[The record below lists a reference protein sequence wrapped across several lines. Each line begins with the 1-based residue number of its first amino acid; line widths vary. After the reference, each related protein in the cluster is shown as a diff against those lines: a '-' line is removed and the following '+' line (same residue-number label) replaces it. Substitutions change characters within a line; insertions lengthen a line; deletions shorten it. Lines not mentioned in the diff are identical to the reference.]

1 MADVK
6 ITKRERFE
14 ELKTVAAA
22 AGRDD
27 LIEFLDAQIALLD
40 RRLEKAKEYK
50 AKKNATP
57 DDLKA
62 RIAAALTNSFMPAD
76 AITEVVANGDP
87 DVTKA
92 KVTARLGQLVRA
104 GEAEKIT
111 IKVDKRRVVAY
122 ALPGTPTEI
131 EE

>member
-1 MADVK
+1 MTELK

-14 ELKTVAAA
+14 DLKNVAAA
-22 AGRDD
+22 AGREDLVQFIDD
-27 LIEFLDAQIALLD
+27 QIAMLD

-50 AKKNATP
+50 ARKSAVS
-57 DDLKA
+57 DELKIK
-62 RIAAALTNSFMPAD
+62 IAAALTNSFTTAD
-76 AITEVVANGDP
+76 TITELVADGDEE
-87 DVTKA
+87 VTKA

-122 ALPGTPTEI
+122 ALPGSPVEAD
-131 EE
+131 E

>member
-14 ELKTVAAA
+14 DLKVVAAG
-22 AGRDD
+22 AGRED
-27 LIEFLDAQIALLD
+27 LVEFIDEQIAMLD

-50 AKKNATP
+50 ARKSAAS
-57 DDLKA
+57 DELKTK
-62 RIAAALTNSFMPAD
+62 IAAALTNSFTPAD
-76 AITEVVANGDP
+76 VITELVADGDEE
-87 DVTKA
+87 VTKA

-111 IKVDKRRVVAY
+111 IKIDKRRVVAY
-122 ALPGTPTEI
+122 ALPGTTI
-131 EE
+131 EAEE

>member
-1 MADVK
+1 MTEVK

-14 ELKTVAAA
+14 DLKNVAAA
-22 AGRDD
+22 AGREDLVQFIDD
-27 LIEFLDAQIALLD
+27 QIAMLD

-50 AKKNATP
+50 ARKSAVS
-57 DDLKA
+57 DELKTK
-62 RIAAALTNSFMPAD
+62 IAAALTNSFTTAD
-76 AITEVVANGDP
+76 TITELVADGNEE
-87 DVTKA
+87 VTKA

-122 ALPGTPTEI
+122 ALPGSPVESD
-131 EE
+131 E

>member
-6 ITKRERFE
+6 VTKRERFE
-14 ELKTVAAA
+14 DLKVVAAA
-22 AGRDD
+22 AGRED
-27 LIEFLDAQIALLD
+27 LVEFIDEQIGMLD

-50 AKKNATP
+50 AKKNAAP
-57 DDLKA
+57 DELKVK
-62 RIAAALTNSFMPAD
+62 IAAALTNSFMPAD
-76 AITEVVANGDP
+76 AITEIVAEGNEEI
-87 DVTKA
+87 TKA

-122 ALPGTPTEI
+122 ALPGTAIP
-131 EE
+131 EEE

>member
-14 ELKTVAAA
+14 DLKVVAAG
-22 AGRDD
+22 AGRED
-27 LIEFLDAQIALLD
+27 LVEFIDEQIAMLD

-50 AKKNATP
+50 ARKSAAS
-57 DDLKA
+57 DELKTK
-62 RIAAALTNSFMPAD
+62 IAAVLTHSFTPAD
-76 AITEVVANGDP
+76 VITEQVADGDEE
-87 DVTKA
+87 VTKA

-122 ALPGTPTEI
+122 ALPGTTI
-131 EE
+131 EAEE

>member
-22 AGRDD
+22 AGRED
-27 LIEFLDAQIALLD
+27 LVEFLDEQIAMLD

-50 AKKNATP
+50 AKKNAVS
-57 DDLKA
+57 DELKTK
-62 RIAAALTNSFMPAD
+62 IAAALTNSFTPAD
-76 AITEVVANGDP
+76 VITELVAGGDEE
-87 DVTKA
+87 VTKA

-122 ALPGTPTEI
+122 ALPGTVVDTE
-131 EE
+131 E

>member
-6 ITKRERFE
+6 VTKRERFE
-14 ELKTVAAA
+14 DLKVVAAA
-22 AGRDD
+22 AGRED
-27 LIEFLDAQIALLD
+27 LVEFIDEQIAMLD

-50 AKKNATP
+50 AKKNAAP
-57 DDLKA
+57 DELKVK
-62 RIAAALTNSFMPAD
+62 IAAALTNSFMPAD
-76 AITEVVANGDP
+76 AITEIVAEGNEEI
-87 DVTKA
+87 TKA

-122 ALPGTPTEI
+122 ALPGTAIP
-131 EE
+131 EEE

>member
-14 ELKTVAAA
+14 ELKTVAAG
-22 AGRDD
+22 AGRED
-27 LIEFLDAQIALLD
+27 LVEFLDGQIAMLD

-50 AKKNATP
+50 AKKTAVS
-57 DDLKA
+57 DELKTK
-62 RIAAALTNSFMPAD
+62 IAAALTNSFMPAD
-76 AITEVVANGDP
+76 TITAIVAEGDE

-122 ALPGTPTEI
+122 ALPGTAV

>member
-1 MADVK
+1 MTEVK

-14 ELKTVAAA
+14 DLKNVAAA
-22 AGRDD
+22 AGREDLVQFIDD
-27 LIEFLDAQIALLD
+27 QIAMLD

-50 AKKNATP
+50 ARKSAVS
-57 DDLKA
+57 DELKTK
-62 RIAAALTNSFMPAD
+62 IAAVLTNSFTTAD
-76 AITEVVANGDP
+76 VITGLVADGDEE
-87 DVTKA
+87 VTKA

-122 ALPGTPTEI
+122 ALPGSPVEAD
-131 EE
+131 E

>member
-14 ELKTVAAA
+14 DLKTVAAA
-22 AGRDD
+22 AGRED
-27 LIEFLDAQIALLD
+27 LVEFIDEQIAMLD

-50 AKKNATP
+50 AKKSAAS
-57 DDLKA
+57 DELKTK
-62 RIAAALTNSFMPAD
+62 IAAALTHSFTPAD
-76 AITEVVANGDP
+76 VITEQVADGDEE
-87 DVTKA
+87 VTKA

-122 ALPGTPTEI
+122 ALPGTVVDTE
-131 EE
+131 E